1 MTAKVTSSAS
11 DSLGAI
17 PTAGRQGARCGE
29 VFSRS
34 SVVTY
39 SAVARVSRAA
49 STGPPRL
56 DVGFATP
63 ILDALLHLRIWLL
76 GGRKLRPL
84 GIGHLVHEGLQRACP
99 FADNE
104 KEKCVGLAEGGVV
117 TDESLVERLR
127 LEPLA
132 GLRALRKA
140 LREEERQ
147 VSYWRRLVQGRLDLA
162 QAALAGDQPSVEK
175 LTATASGR
183 RPDPRRI
190 GAPRRSPSFVKFVS
204 GIQDRRLAS

>member
-1 MTAKVTSSAS
+1 M
-11 DSLGAI
+11 
-17 PTAGRQGARCGE
+17 
-29 VFSRS
+29 
-34 SVVTY
+34 
-39 SAVARVSRAA
+39 
-49 STGPPRL
+49 
-56 DVGFATP
+56 
-63 ILDALLHLRIWLL
+63 
-76 GGRKLRPL
+76 
-84 GIGHLVHEGLQRACP
+84 LVHEGLQRACP

-117 TDESLVERLR
+117 TDESFVERLR

-175 LTATASGR
+175 LTATASGQ

-204 GIQDRRLAS
+204 GIQNRRLASLAAAWDTQIPWDDPQRLREVEATFVEIEAELSKRRRNLHARIDACTTELVDRYRRDPEELRRLGPSPR